1 MGLYCVSTSRTS
13 SERSRKEMGIGGE
26 GRYEYGPVADGL
38 TAYWPLTVFAS
49 CPPNGGLSFC
59 TRHRYTT
66 PMLNRLQSPLRGESR
81 ECRSTM
87 QTANCPKCG
96 TAKTKLAP
104 RSGVADRLL
113 GTFTIYPFRC
123 QLCAHRFTA
132 FLGKLKT
139 NPRRNYERVP
149 VQYSAQVRPVHDSTQ
164 RIVVEGT
171 MVNLS
176 LRGCRIRT
184 SQRLPMG
191 CHVMLEL
198 QPGEY
203 DLPIMIDEAIVR
215 ARFTDGVGL
224 RFSSFLR
231 SEESRLRRILDLRL
245 PDHAI

>member
-1 MGLYCVSTSRTS
+1 M
-13 SERSRKEMGIGGE
+13 
-26 GRYEYGPVADGL
+26 
-38 TAYWPLTVFAS
+38 
-49 CPPNGGLSFC
+49 PPKGGLSF
-59 TRHRYTT
+59 RQRLRYNS
-66 PMLNRLQSPLRGESR
+66 PMLSRLQSSPRADSR
-81 ECRSTM
+81 QRRSVVSA
-87 QTANCPKCG
+87 QHCPKCG

-139 NPRRNYERVP
+139 NPRRNYARVP
-149 VQYSAQVRPVHDSTQ
+149 VQYSAQVRPVHDPTQ

-176 LRGCRIRT
+176 LRGCRIKT

>member
-1 MGLYCVSTSRTS
+1 L
-13 SERSRKEMGIGGE
+13 
-26 GRYEYGPVADGL
+26 
-38 TAYWPLTVFAS
+38 
-49 CPPNGGLSFC
+49 
-59 TRHRYTT
+59 
-66 PMLNRLQSPLRGESR
+66 
-81 ECRSTM
+81 
-87 QTANCPKCG
+87 
-96 TAKTKLAP
+96 
-104 RSGVADRLL
+104 
-113 GTFTIYPFRC
+113 TIYPLRC

-149 VQYSAQVRPVHDSTQ
+149 VQYSAQVRPVHDPTQ
-164 RIVVEGT
+164 QIVVEGT
-171 MVNLS
+171 TVNLS
-176 LRGCRIRT
+176 LRGCRVRT

-203 DLPIMIDEAIVR
+203 EFPIMIDEAIVR

-231 SEESRLRRILDLRL
+231 SEESRLRRLLDLRL

>member
-1 MGLYCVSTSRTS
+1 
-13 SERSRKEMGIGGE
+13 
-26 GRYEYGPVADGL
+26 
-38 TAYWPLTVFAS
+38 
-49 CPPNGGLSFC
+49 LSF
-59 TRHRYTT
+59 RRRNLYNT
-66 PMLNRLQSPLRGESR
+66 PVLSRLRLSLKANSR
-81 ECRSTM
+81 ERRPTM
-87 QTANCPKCG
+87 HTQNCPKCG

-104 RSGVADRLL
+104 RLGVTDRLL
-113 GTFTIYPFRC
+113 GTLTIYPLRC
-123 QLCAHRFTA
+123 QLCTHRFTT

-149 VQYSAQVRPVHDSTQ
+149 VQYSAQIRPVHDPTQ

-198 QPGEY
+198 QSGEY

-215 ARFTDGVGL
+215 SRCAEGIGL
-224 RFSSFLR
+224 RFSSLLR
-231 SEESRLRRILDLRL
+231 SEERRLRRILDLRL
-245 PDHAI
+245 SNPAI